1 MRVGRFWD
9 RFYMSATAGQWVQGA
24 LGSSYIET
32 LREYDDAADFLGD
45 FRLLMRD
52 LKLGVLEEI
61 FFVPETVL
69 GVGYMVRNAR
79 GKRFELFWLGGD
91 GADED
96 EQGEHQIV
104 QEDRILETLLER
116 QMTENWFRVRVHD
129 SDYQRSSE
137 VVNHGDKIVDF
148 IETGDI
154 LGGDEDEEAK
164 ELPQWITDEDEDAAA
179 RFAA

>member
-1 MRVGRFWD
+1 M
-9 RFYMSATAGQWVQGA
+9 
-24 LGSSYIET
+24 
-32 LREYDDAADFLGD
+32 
-45 FRLLMRD
+45 
-52 LKLGVLEEI
+52 
-61 FFVPETVL
+61 
-69 GVGYMVRNAR
+69 
-79 GKRFELFWLGGD
+79 
-91 GADED
+91 
-96 EQGEHQIV
+96 

-137 VVNHGDKIVDF
+137 VVNHGDMIVDF

-164 ELPQWITDEDEDAAA
+164 KLPQWITDEDEEAAA